1 MKIFYFVI
9 YFVES
14 EDTFAISSVI
24 EWTHAH
30 RQKFILVTNDIL
42 IDSSLQDCQLQYVL
56 FYDCVF

>member
-14 EDTFAISSVI
+14 EDTFAVSSVI

-30 RQKFILVTNDIL
+30 RQKFIFVTNDIL
-42 IDSSLQDCQLQYVL
+42 ID
-56 FYDCVF
+56 